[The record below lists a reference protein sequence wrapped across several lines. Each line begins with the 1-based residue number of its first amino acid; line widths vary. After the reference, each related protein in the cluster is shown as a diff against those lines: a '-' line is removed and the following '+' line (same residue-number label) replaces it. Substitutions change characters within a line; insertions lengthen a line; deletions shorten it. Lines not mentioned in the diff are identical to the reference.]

1 METGLLEAKL
11 RELMKVRTGIDFT
24 DEAVRKEKLC
34 GVKIG
39 LPARELLLLYYDIAG
54 ELGVRL
60 PPELVWE
67 GKFSCYEDIAAAIAA
82 L

>member
-1 METGLLEAKL
+1 METELLEKKL
-11 RELMKVRTGIDFT
+11 RKLMKLRTGVDFT

-34 GVKIG
+34 GAKIG
-39 LPARELLLLYYDIAG
+39 LPARELLLLYYDIGG
-54 ELGVRL
+54 ELGIRL

-67 GKFSCYEDIAAAIAA
+67 GKFSCYEDIMAAIAA